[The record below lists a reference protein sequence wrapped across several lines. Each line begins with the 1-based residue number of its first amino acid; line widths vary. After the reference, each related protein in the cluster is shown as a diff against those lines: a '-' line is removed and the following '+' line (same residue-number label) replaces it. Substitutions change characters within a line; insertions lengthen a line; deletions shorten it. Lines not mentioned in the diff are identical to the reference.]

1 MNNNKNRLALEGGSP
16 TIDNKLPSIKDKS
29 GRQIDTKELEEVK
42 SVLESGTLSYLYGNK
57 VKKFEKL
64 FAAKFG
70 IKYAFAVSSGTAALH
85 TAMVYLNPEPGDEII
100 MSPISDMG
108 SVIPILYQLAVPV
121 FVDIDPK
128 TQNIDPEL
136 IESKITKRTKG
147 IIVTHIYGNAADM
160 NPIMKI
166 AKKYNIFVI
175 EDCAQAHLT
184 MYHGRYVGTIGD
196 MGCFSLQQSK
206 HITTGDGGMVISHQN
221 KQFQRDIRLCTD
233 KGWPREKKVRDHYFL
248 APAYH
253 MTELQGAVGIA
264 QIEKYDNCINNRRKT
279 AKMLDELIDKNESV
293 QLICELPDTIG
304 TYFLYCFR
312 LNPAYFKVNIQKIVE
327 ALNKEG
333 LPCEQGYPGNI
344 PLYLYPVIKDKKT
357 FGTSG
362 WPFDMPHNENN
373 YSYSEG
379 LCPEAEKACEET
391 IVLPWT
397 EGYEDKH
404 VYLIADAINK
414 VIRAY
419 EK

>member
-1 MNNNKNRLALEGGSP
+1 
-16 TIDNKLPSIKDKS
+16 
-29 GRQIDTKELEEVK
+29 
-42 SVLESGTLSYLYGNK
+42 
-57 VKKFEKL
+57 
-64 FAAKFG
+64 
-70 IKYAFAVSSGTAALH
+70 
-85 TAMVYLNPEPGDEII
+85 
-100 MSPISDMG
+100 
-108 SVIPILYQLAVPV
+108 
-121 FVDIDPK
+121 
-128 TQNIDPEL
+128 
-136 IESKITKRTKG
+136 
-147 IIVTHIYGNAADM
+147 
-160 NPIMKI
+160 
-166 AKKYNIFVI
+166 
-175 EDCAQAHLT
+175 
-184 MYHGRYVGTIGD
+184 
-196 MGCFSLQQSK
+196 
-206 HITTGDGGMVISHQN
+206 
-221 KQFQRDIRLCTD
+221 
-233 KGWPREKKVRDHYFL
+233 
-248 APAYH
+248 
-253 MTELQGAVGIA
+253 
-264 QIEKYDNCINNRRKT
+264 
-279 AKMLDELIDKNESV
+279 MLDELIDKNESV

-312 LNPAYFKVNIQKIVE
+312 LNPSYFKVNIQKIVE